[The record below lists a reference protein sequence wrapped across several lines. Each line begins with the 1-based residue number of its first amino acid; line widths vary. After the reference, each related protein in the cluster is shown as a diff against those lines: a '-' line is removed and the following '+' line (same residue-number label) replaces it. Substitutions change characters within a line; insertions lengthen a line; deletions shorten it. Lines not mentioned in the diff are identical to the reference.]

1 MEITILAG
9 STAKI
14 PFPRND
20 RNRPD
25 SGGFRQEYMEDCKEL
40 QSMDSILLFSEV
52 CGFYTKSMEST
63 C

>member
-25 SGGFRQEYMEDCKEL
+25 SGIPEEYMEDCKEL
-40 QSMDSILLFSEV
+40 HPLLNLTFKFINGMFS
-52 CGFYTKSMEST
+52 F
-63 C
+63 